1 LLRRDSA
8 GVAREDAQPPA
19 IEETRV
25 LGTVTFGA
33 SDRRTPSVRFQ
44 VPLEV
49 LDGGRTWIDIW
60 SGRAAARVTQIGD
73 VNVATDG
80 HLLFGKVEIDE
91 SPTRGPQAAAR
102 EAYASIFAALE
113 QAGPANPL
121 RFWNYVPHINRPLD
135 GLERYRH
142 FNVGRQEAFL
152 TARRTAFE
160 GAPAACA
167 IGAEAP
173 RLSVYFV
180 AAVDAPIP
188 IENPRQVSA
197 YHYPTEYGP
206 RSPTFSRATL
216 TTGPAPTLF
225 ISGTASVVGHRS
237 MHPGDAVAQTRETF
251 VNLRALVD
259 AANTR
264 LQTRLQARLQAPV
277 FALNQLIYTVYVRN
291 PADLQRIRA
300 QFEAEVG
307 TSGAAARNAVF
318 LRADICRADLLVE
331 IEATGTAG

>member
-1 LLRRDSA
+1 LLKRAGA
-8 GVAREDAQPPA
+8 GVGRDDAHEPA
-19 IEETRV
+19 IEKARV

-33 SDRRTPSVRFQ
+33 SGRHAGPVGFQ
-44 VPLEV
+44 VPLDV
-49 LDGGRTWIDIW
+49 LDSAGTWVDVW
-60 SGRAAARVTQIGD
+60 FGRAAARVTQIGG
-73 VNVATDG
+73 VNLATDG
-80 HLLFGKVEIDE
+80 YLVFGKVEIDE
-91 SPTRGPQAAAR
+91 TRTRGPQAAAR
-102 EAYASIFAALE
+102 EAYTSIFAALE
-113 QAGPANPL
+113 QAGGANPL
-121 RFWNYVPHINRPLD
+121 RFWNYVPHINQPLD

-142 FNVGRQEAFL
+142 FNIGRQEAFL
-152 TARRTAFE
+152 AARRTAFE

-167 IGAEAP
+167 IGTEVPA
-173 RLSVYFV
+173 LSVYFV
-180 AAVDAPIP
+180 AAGDVPIP

-216 TTGPAPTLF
+216 TTGTAPMLF

-251 VNLRALVD
+251 ANLRTLVD
-259 AANTR
+259 AANSR
-264 LQTRLQARLQAPV
+264 LQTLLQAPA
-277 FALNQLIYTVYVRN
+277 FALDRLIHTVYVRH
-291 PADLQRIRA
+291 PADVQRIRA

-307 TSGAAARNAVF
+307 SSSAAARNAVF